1 MKPTVSR
8 HPLHRPLSLLL
19 TCAMLLTLLLPAAS
33 AAEGQASLSLDHT
46 TLSLAESQEY
56 FRATLTMDVPDTSS
70 GWTQADWDS
79 WAGGLE
85 WYLTRDAAD
94 SPQDP
99 DLYPNV
105 YTGDALKN
113 WMSWG
118 TINGNGADGSP
129 YFTLEP
135 PTVTVAD
142 GRPPSPWT
150 SPTGYSLKMRPRAT
164 PCSPSAAAPSATPAT
179 CGAALSATTTCRCGR
194 ARTPWPPPSWR

>member
-56 FRATLTMDVPDTSS
+56 FRATLTMDVPDASS

-118 TINGNGADGSP
+118 TIDGG
-129 YFTLEP
+129 
-135 PTVTVAD
+135 
-142 GRPPSPWT
+142 GRQGHPHP
-150 SPTGYSLKMRPRAT
+150 GLLPR
-164 PCSPSAAAPSATPAT
+164 
-179 CGAALSATTTCRCGR
+179 GIL
-194 ARTPWPPPSWR
+194 